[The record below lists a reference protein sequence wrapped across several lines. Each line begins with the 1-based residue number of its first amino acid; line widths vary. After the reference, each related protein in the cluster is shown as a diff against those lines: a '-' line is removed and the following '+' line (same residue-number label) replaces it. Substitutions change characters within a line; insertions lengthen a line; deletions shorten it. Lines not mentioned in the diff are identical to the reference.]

1 MTSGV
6 TYYCMLLIH
15 FFSGSETAT
24 ASSDTVFRPIVF
36 CTVLYYPR
44 LFFRT
49 LASLWQVDVLMMLNA
64 EMPKHGSTVAVMGRL
79 QVALPY
85 ERLYQINL
93 ENK

>member
-1 MTSGV
+1 MV
-6 TYYCMLLIH
+6 QKQLQLLQTLFSVLLSFVLSYIIRACSSELLLH
-15 FFSGSETAT
+15 FGK
-24 ASSDTVFRPIVF
+24 
-36 CTVLYYPR
+36 LM
-44 LFFRT
+44 FFT
-49 LASLWQVDVLMMLNA
+49 MLNA